1 MWSDEIKAM
10 RTAAKQ
16 TQAQAAEFLRV
27 SKRSIESWETGKRE
41 PKEHTKNGIR
51 EIYNFYYREHPER
64 EPEPQRVPEPEPV
77 RQPATQETT
86 QRKVGY
92 WETRLK
98 TIGNLIDCAIDTDDW
113 TLMQDMLIDLDTA
126 LNEIGNLL

>member
-51 EIYNFYYREHPER
+51 EIYNFYYGEHPER
-64 EPEPQRVPEPEPV
+64 AGAAASTGAGAGHTTGNTRNNTKKSRVLGNSIENN
-77 RQPATQETT
+77 
-86 QRKVGY
+86 RKS
-92 WETRLK
+92 
-98 TIGNLIDCAIDTDDW
+98 D
-113 TLMQDMLIDLDTA
+113 
-126 LNEIGNLL
+126 

>member
-1 MWSDEIKAM
+1 MWAEELKAM

-51 EIYNFYYREHPER
+51 EIYNFYYGDGHPER
-64 EPEPQRVPEPEPV
+64 EPEPQRVPEPE
-77 RQPATQETT
+77 QPTE
-86 QRKVGY
+86 RKIGY

-98 TIGNLIDCAIDTDDW
+98 TIGNLIDIATDTDDW
-113 TLMQDMLIDLDTA
+113 TLIKDMLIDLDNA
-126 LNEIGNLL
+126 MNEIENLL